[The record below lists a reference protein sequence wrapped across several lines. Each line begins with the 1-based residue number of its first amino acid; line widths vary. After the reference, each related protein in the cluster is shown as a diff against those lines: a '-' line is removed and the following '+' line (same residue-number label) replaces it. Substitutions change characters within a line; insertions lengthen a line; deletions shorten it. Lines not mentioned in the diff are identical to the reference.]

1 MSYSRRAIKDN
12 FRRRRKN
19 GRKGVEEMI
28 RRWRDKMG
36 EMMKEL
42 KGMKNWKE
50 ELRQVKEE
58 IRKEIREQERLW
70 RGDK

>member
-1 MSYSRRAIKDN
+1 MSYSRRAIRDN
-12 FRRRRKN
+12 FRRRRKGG
-19 GRKGVEEMI
+19 GRGVEEMI

-58 IRKEIREQERLW
+58 IREDQRTGEVVEGR
-70 RGDK
+70 